1 MRFEII
7 SDMSDLLV
15 LTKNNLVILI
25 TRDMQEITARLL
37 KEDEDYRNRVESE
50 LKAADITTENLKIE
64 NKSLK
69 ERINRAK
76 NKKEGNI
83 SSLTKL
89 FEL

>member
-1 MRFEII
+1 
-7 SDMSDLLV
+7 MSDLLV